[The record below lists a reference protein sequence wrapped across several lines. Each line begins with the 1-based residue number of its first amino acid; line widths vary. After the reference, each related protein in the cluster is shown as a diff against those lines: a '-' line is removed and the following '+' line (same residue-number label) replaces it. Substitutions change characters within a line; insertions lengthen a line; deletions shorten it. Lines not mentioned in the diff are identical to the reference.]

1 MEEDVGGA
9 YFDDAFEEQRSYAR
23 KDVSVSQA
31 NKGIRRMPRRSATKK
46 DAVSCEKTWGAASR
60 QRTMYLR
67 MGQPAIRRDSIVKEE
82 KPGELKHLSNRR
94 KRNQQRSTHEWVGE
108 SCAGWDLS
116 REAEERVIAVAM
128 ASDDNEAGESP
139 DKQIGQQIHEWSA

>member
-1 MEEDVGGA
+1 
-9 YFDDAFEEQRSYAR
+9 
-23 KDVSVSQA
+23 
-31 NKGIRRMPRRSATKK
+31 MPRRSATTK

-94 KRNQQRSTHEWVGE
+94 KRNQQRSTHEWAGE
-108 SCAGWDLS
+108 SCAGWDFL

-128 ASDDNEAGESP
+128 ASDDNAAEESP